1 MAAPQAPV
9 CPECAKIFL
18 EPRERHEH
26 FETLAQLLESTKTC
40 LMCTLLLNSIPD
52 GVFSQIMEQIGAG
65 SYSRLAVLGAA
76 NLSDTKVP
84 WIGKSLEIN
93 TRKNYLWGKTFA
105 ILTQRGE

>member
-9 CPECAKIFL
+9 CSKCAKIFL

-26 FETLAQLLESTKTC
+26 FENLAGLLESTKTC

-52 GVFSQIMEQIGAG
+52 GIFSQIMEQIGGG
-65 SYSRLAVLGAA
+65 SYSRLAVLGRA

-93 TRKNYLWGKTFA
+93 THKNYLRGEVFA
-105 ILTQRGE
+105 ILTRRGE